1 MKTNA
6 CLWLL
11 LLVVLVGALQP
22 ALAHGA
28 VANSDERPNILL
40 IVADDLGYADL
51 GVHGSRIRTPNIDAV
66 ARQGLRFSQF
76 HTAPLCAPTRA
87 MLLSGNNNHVAGV
100 GRQHPSPPLKGNQA
114 GYEGHLSDRIMP
126 LPQLLRDAGYHT
138 YMAGKW
144 HLGTAQEHSPRAA
157 GFERSFGLVEGAASH
172 FDGRG
177 FENAPS
183 VYRRDG
189 ELVEWPDGAYSTELY
204 TDKLIGFIEAQRP
217 DGKPFFAYAAYTSP
231 HWPLQVPAEE
241 RDRYSG
247 RYDAGYD
254 VQREINFAA
263 LQDAGMISMDVRL
276 RPRNPQV
283 RPWAE
288 LNVES
293 RRREARKMEL
303 YAAMVENLDSH
314 VGRLVTYLKNNGLYE
329 NTLIVFMGDNGADGI
344 DFYNRGPYKDYV
356 RAQYANRFE
365 DWGGPESWVSYD
377 YPWAEASSAPFRLY
391 KSYTSEGGIVAPL
404 IIGGPGV
411 SAEEAII
418 HSYLT
423 VMDLAPTF
431 IDLAGARYPDDG
443 SVRPMLGESLLPLLR
458 GQAAE
463 AHDENYVTLLAHRN
477 QGLLRRG
484 RWKLTAI
491 DTPFEESR
499 FALYDIEKD
508 PGETTDLSALF
519 PEKRNELLEIW
530 RQRRLELGVVLPKD
544 L

>member
-1 MKTNA
+1 
-6 CLWLL
+6 
-11 LLVVLVGALQP
+11 
-22 ALAHGA
+22 
-28 VANSDERPNILL
+28 
-40 IVADDLGYADL
+40 
-51 GVHGSRIRTPNIDAV
+51 
-66 ARQGLRFSQF
+66 
-76 HTAPLCAPTRA
+76 
-87 MLLSGNNNHVAGV
+87 MLLSGNNNHVAGM
-100 GRQHPSPPLKGNQA
+100 GRQHPLPPLKGSQT

-126 LPQLLRDAGYHT
+126 LPLLLRDAGYHT

-144 HLGTAQEHSPRAA
+144 HLGTEQEHSPRAA

-189 ELVEWPDGAYSTELY
+189 VLVEWPDGAYSTELY

-231 HWPLQVPAEE
+231 HWPLQVPAKE

-247 RYDAGYD
+247 QYDAGYE
-254 VQREINFAA
+254 VQRERNFTA
-263 LQDAGMISMDVRL
+263 LQDAGMISLDVRL

-288 LNVES
+288 LNAES

-344 DFYNRGPYKDYV
+344 DFYNRGPYMDYI

-391 KSYTSEGGIVAPL
+391 KGYTSEGGIVAPL

-411 SAEEAII
+411 LAENAINNG
-418 HSYLT
+418 YLT

-431 IDLAGARYPDDG
+431 IDLAGARYPEDG
-443 SVRPMLGESLLPLLR
+443 SVKPMLGESLLPLLR
-458 GQAAE
+458 GHATA

-477 QGLLRRG
+477 QGLLRQG

-499 FALYDIEKD
+499 FALFDIEKD
-508 PGETTDLSALF
+508 PGETTDLSAQF

-530 RQRRLELGVVLPKD
+530 RQRRLELGVVLPQD